1 MGRLVPVAV
10 GASPSKDVRGDFL
23 AAARLGRGG
32 LNPEARPVGGLA
44 DFLAEEAVD
53 EADKE
58 PAGDSAPGLNFLAE
72 EEAVEDKKPAGEAAF
87 RFACVEDL
95 ALDFAGD
102 GEAEALDFARDD
114 EAEPEPNT
122 PR

>member
-10 GASPSKDVRGDFL
+10 GATFALSWAIEAVRGDFL

-72 EEAVEDKKPAGEAAF
+72 EEAVEDKKL
-87 RFACVEDL
+87 EDL

-102 GEAEALDFARDD
+102 GEAE
-114 EAEPEPNT
+114 PEPNT